1 MVVGVLKEIKP
12 FENRVALLPVG
23 VELFRRNGHT
33 VLVESQAGEPSGFS
47 DEAYAEAG
55 AEIVQTAEEVY
66 ERCEMVMKVKEPL
79 PREYGLMR
87 DDQVIFT
94 YFHFA
99 ADEALTHAFIKS
111 GAVAVAYE
119 TIETPDGRLPL
130 LTPMSEVAGRM
141 AVQQAAKYLERA
153 HGGRG
158 ILLGGVPGVEPAK
171 VVVLGGGVV
180 GTNAA
185 KMAAGLGA
193 QVYILD
199 ISLER
204 LRYLNDV
211 MPPNVVTVMSD
222 PHTIRS
228 LLKLADVV
236 ISGVLVHGGRTPK
249 LITRDMIST
258 MKRGAV
264 VVDTAIDQGGTLET
278 SRPTTHLDPI
288 YEVDGVVHYCVT
300 NMPGAMPVTSTIA
313 LTNATLPYALELANR
328 GYNQAMLQ
336 NSAIYHG
343 ANIVKGRVTYRGV
356 AEAFGLEYTPLEE
369 VLCQV

>member
-66 ERCEMVMKVKEPL
+66 EHCEMVMKVKEPL

-171 VVVLGGGVV
+171 VVVL
-180 GTNAA
+180 
-185 KMAAGLGA
+185 
-193 QVYILD
+193 
-199 ISLER
+199 
-204 LRYLNDV
+204 
-211 MPPNVVTVMSD
+211 
-222 PHTIRS
+222 
-228 LLKLADVV
+228 
-236 ISGVLVHGGRTPK
+236 
-249 LITRDMIST
+249 
-258 MKRGAV
+258 
-264 VVDTAIDQGGTLET
+264 
-278 SRPTTHLDPI
+278 
-288 YEVDGVVHYCVT
+288 
-300 NMPGAMPVTSTIA
+300 
-313 LTNATLPYALELANR
+313 
-328 GYNQAMLQ
+328 
-336 NSAIYHG
+336 
-343 ANIVKGRVTYRGV
+343 
-356 AEAFGLEYTPLEE
+356 
-369 VLCQV
+369 